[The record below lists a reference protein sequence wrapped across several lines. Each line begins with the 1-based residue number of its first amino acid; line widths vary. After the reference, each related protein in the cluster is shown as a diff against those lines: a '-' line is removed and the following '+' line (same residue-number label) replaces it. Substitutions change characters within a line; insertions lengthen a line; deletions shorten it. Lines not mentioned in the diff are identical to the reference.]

1 MNWKYR
7 VQHWRSLP
15 AAEKHAI
22 RWRRIPQS
30 MAASMAFEQ
39 EPVSLSMLQ
48 TEHARRPMP
57 RDTSISSSAA
67 QLERIRISPASVLYA
82 DVPTQPQFPASVP
95 AR

>member
-1 MNWKYR
+1 MKWKDI

-30 MAASMAFEQ
+30 VAASMAFEH

-48 TEHARRPMP
+48 TEHARRTMP
-57 RDTSISSSAA
+57 GEKSVSSSAA
-67 QLERIRISPASVLYA
+67 HLGSIRTSLDLVLYA
-82 DVPTQPQFPASVP
+82 DAPTQLQFPASVP
-95 AR
+95 A